1 MTTRTSAWIRRVGIE
16 SQHARSACGIVPDRH
31 KQASRAKLT
40 HTLPTGPLPAGVGRL
55 IWSQWFRP
63 WLHKLLISERGTR
76 PGVDNTVPAPNR
88 AASCC
93 LCLLS
98 ARMQGKRVGRRR
110 YSSACS
116 MRRWADKLSVSH
128 SVSPP
133 VAAAA
138 AAAAASIS
146 APARTPIVQHTQ
158 SPTLVISTLPPAFH
172 PHPGYPADI
181 CDSNLTTPQDQKKRG
196 PSPQTSA
203 ARVVSAR
210 DRRFRCQH
218 RATLVLAQSRL

>member
-1 MTTRTSAWIRRVGIE
+1 MTTRTSAWIRQVGIE

-76 PGVDNTVPAPNR
+76 PGVDNTVPARNR

-158 SPTLVISTLPPAFH
+158 SPTLVISTLPQRSIP
-172 PHPGYPADI
+172 I
-181 CDSNLTTPQDQKKRG
+181 QDTQPISVTRTSPRPKTKKKKRAIA
-196 PSPQTSA
+196 PNFCRARRLSP
-203 ARVVSAR
+203 
-210 DRRFRCQH
+210 
-218 RATLVLAQSRL
+218 